1 MSVNKPVNCSQRVIT
16 DFFTSETPRESD
28 KVAHI
33 PEVDCDLVYFRHSVE
48 LKFESIPD
56 LDNVINLSDHMLTIP
71 QREILNKGLKFCPTP
86 GEAQM
91 GDLRRDLDK
100 YHRSLRLKSHFK
112 DDIAKAT
119 DGTSIGP
126 FNDTS
131 CLKLQSVS
139 KYNPP
144 VGSNNLET
152 VITMNEIGLQDSIPT
167 RPTKKNIETAQL
179 NALRELSANN
189 NIVIKPADKGGATV
203 ILNRADYV
211 AEGLRQLSDQN
222 FYLPID
228 DDLTT
233 THNEKIAT
241 HLENMIKRGEI
252 TERVARFLVT
262 KEPRTAQLY
271 LLPKIHK
278 NVTPVPGRPIVSANE
293 SPTERVSAFVDN
305 FLAPIVRTGRSYI
318 RDTSDFLL
326 KLQDIRDLRG
336 DEILLTLDVSSL
348 YTNIPNE
355 EGTMAA
361 LRALRQARPGDT
373 QPSNLS
379 LVEMLAQVLSY
390 NNFQFDG
397 KNYLQ
402 VGGTAMGTRVAP
414 SYANIFMNDFEDK
427 HVYTHHLQPLAW
439 YRYIDDVFCLWQHGE
454 EELEKFNTHLNSVHE
469 TIKFTVEKSR
479 TSVSFLD
486 TEVHLD
492 NSTIYTTLYVKPTDR
507 NNYLPFDSAH
517 PYHCKKGLPYGQFLR
532 IRRICSKED
541 DYRHHCVEKAA
552 LLRQKG
558 YPQMLIDE
566 AYVKARD
573 KGRNELLKP
582 ADRSVSHLP
591 PKTYMTTTYN
601 PSFDGLRTQVKKTW
615 DLLDRSSS
623 TRHIH
628 TMGLQVG
635 YRRPKNL
642 RDLLVRSKLSPILED
657 REPTEGQDKKCTNR
671 KCRYCPLLNTEGHIV
686 ATVTNRKHRT
696 KHNVTC
702 KSNNLVYCITCRRCK
717 KQYVGQ
723 TKNSLKQR
731 FQGHFYQVVH
741 DVEKTEVSRH
751 FNRNGH
757 QGLTDVEIH
766 VLDFIHLSTTKTITT
781 DIRLGREFD
790 WIHRL
795 HCIIPKGLNSLDGTY

>member
-1 MSVNKPVNCSQRVIT
+1 M
-16 DFFTSETPRESD
+16 
-28 KVAHI
+28 
-33 PEVDCDLVYFRHSVE
+33 
-48 LKFESIPD
+48 
-56 LDNVINLSDHMLTIP
+56 
-71 QREILNKGLKFCPTP
+71 
-86 GEAQM
+86 
-91 GDLRRDLDK
+91 
-100 YHRSLRLKSHFK
+100 
-112 DDIAKAT
+112 
-119 DGTSIGP
+119 
-126 FNDTS
+126 
-131 CLKLQSVS
+131 
-139 KYNPP
+139 
-144 VGSNNLET
+144 
-152 VITMNEIGLQDSIPT
+152 
-167 RPTKKNIETAQL
+167 
-179 NALRELSANN
+179 
-189 NIVIKPADKGGATV
+189 GGATV

-211 AEGLRQLSDQN
+211 AEGLRQLSDRN
-222 FYLPID
+222 FYQPID

-233 THNEKIAT
+233 THNEKIST
-241 HLENMIKRGEI
+241 HLDNMIKRGEI
-252 TERVARFLVT
+252 TERVARFLAT
-262 KEPRTAQLY
+262 KELCTPQLY

-278 NVTPVPGRPIVSANE
+278 NVTPVPGRPIVSTNE

-336 DEILLTLDVSSL
+336 DEILLTLDVSSR

-402 VGGTAMGTRVAP
+402 VGGIAMGTRVVP

-439 YRYIDDVFCLWQHGE
+439 YLYIDDVFCLWQHGE
-454 EELEKFNTHLNSVHE
+454 EELNSVHE
-469 TIKFTVEKSR
+469 TIKFTFEKSR

-492 NSTIYTTLYVKPTDR
+492 NSTIHTTLYVKSTDR

-532 IRRICSKED
+532 MHRKCSKEE

-558 YPQMLIDE
+558 YPQLLIDE

-573 KGRNELLKP
+573 KERDELLKP
-582 ADRSVSHLP
+582 ADRSVSQLP
-591 PKTYMTTTYN
+591 TKTYMTTTYN

-642 RDLLVRSKLSPILED
+642 RDLLVMSKLSPILED
-657 REPTEGQDKKCTNR
+657 REPTKRPDKKCTNR
-671 KCRYCPLLNTEGHIV
+671 
-686 ATVTNRKHRT
+686 
-696 KHNVTC
+696 
-702 KSNNLVYCITCRRCK
+702 
-717 KQYVGQ
+717 
-723 TKNSLKQR
+723 
-731 FQGHFYQVVH
+731 
-741 DVEKTEVSRH
+741 
-751 FNRNGH
+751 
-757 QGLTDVEIH
+757 
-766 VLDFIHLSTTKTITT
+766 
-781 DIRLGREFD
+781 
-790 WIHRL
+790 
-795 HCIIPKGLNSLDGTY
+795 

>member
-1 MSVNKPVNCSQRVIT
+1 
-16 DFFTSETPRESD
+16 
-28 KVAHI
+28 
-33 PEVDCDLVYFRHSVE
+33 
-48 LKFESIPD
+48 
-56 LDNVINLSDHMLTIP
+56 
-71 QREILNKGLKFCPTP
+71 
-86 GEAQM
+86 M

-100 YHRSLRLKSHFK
+100 YHRSLRLKCHFK
-112 DDIAKAT
+112 DDQIIAT

-131 CLKLQSVS
+131 CLKLQSKS

-144 VGSNNLET
+144 MGSNNLET
-152 VITMNEIGLQDSIPT
+152 VITMNELGLQDSIPP
-167 RPTKKNIETAQL
+167 RPRKKNTEPDHL
-179 NALRELSANN
+179 RALKELSANK

-203 ILNRADYV
+203 IQNRADYV
-211 AEGLRQLSDQN
+211 AEGLRQLGDQV
-222 FYLPID
+222 FYKPLD
-228 DDLTT
+228 SDLTT
-233 THNEKIAT
+233 EHNTKIIA
-241 HLENMIKRGEI
+241 HLDNMLKRGEI

-262 KEPRTAQLY
+262 EEPRTAQLY
-271 LLPKIHK
+271 LLPKVHK

-305 FLAPIVRTGRSYI
+305 FLAPIVKTGRSYI

-326 KLQDIRDLRG
+326 KLHDIGDLRG
-336 DEILLTLDVSSL
+336 DELLLTLDVSSL
-348 YTNIPNE
+348 YTNIPND
-355 EGTMAA
+355 EGTMAT
-361 LRALRQARPGDT
+361 LRALRRTRPDGI

-414 SYANIFMNDFEDK
+414 SYANIFINDFEEK
-427 HVYTHHLQPLAW
+427 YVYNYRLQPVAW
-439 YRYIDDVFCLWQHGE
+439 YRYIDDIFCLWQHGE
-454 EELEKFNTHLNSVHE
+454 DELEKFTTHLNSVHE
-469 TIKFTVEKSR
+469 TIKFTIEKSR

-492 NSTIYTTLYVKPTDR
+492 NSHLYTNLYVKPTDR

-532 IRRICSKED
+532 IRRICSRIED
-541 DYRHHCVEKAA
+541 FHRHCVNKAA

-558 YPQMLIDE
+558 YPQSLIDE
-566 AYVKARD
+566 AYTKARD
-573 KGRNELLKP
+573 KNRDELLHPKDGTL
-582 ADRSVSHLP
+582 DRAVK
-591 PKTYMTTTYN
+591 KTYMTTTYN
-601 PSFDGLRTQVKKTW
+601 PAYDSLRSQVKKTW

-623 TRHIH
+623 TRHVH
-628 TMGLQVG
+628 GAGLQVG

-642 RDLLVRSKLSPILED
+642 RDLLVRSKLTPISEES
-657 REPTEGQDKKCTNR
+657 EPTRPVNKTCTNR
-671 KCRYCPLLNTEGHIV
+671 KCRYCPLLNTEGQVV
-686 ATVTNRKHRT
+686 ATVTGRKYRT

-702 KSNNLVYCITCRRCK
+702 NSNNLIYCITCRRCK

-757 QGLTDVEIH
+757 RGLEDVEIH
-766 VLDFIHLSTTKTITT
+766 VLDFIHLNITKKTTQE
-781 DIRLGREFD
+781 IRLGREFD

-795 HCIIPKGLNSLDGTY
+795 HCLIPKGLNSLDGTY